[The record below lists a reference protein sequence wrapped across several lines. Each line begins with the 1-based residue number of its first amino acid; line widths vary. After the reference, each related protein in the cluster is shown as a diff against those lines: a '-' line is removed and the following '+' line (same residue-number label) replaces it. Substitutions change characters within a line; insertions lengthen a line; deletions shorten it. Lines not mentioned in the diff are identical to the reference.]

1 MQKKKVIGMFVCM
14 LILIPVLSS
23 TVTAE
28 EPVLEINID
37 GRSRIFGGALLI
49 VRIKNIGDA
58 DAININFSTRLKH
71 PIFKILDFTHNDT
84 RDIIKAG
91 ETKMNILGLSWI
103 GRFEYTVTASIQDGA
118 SFTKTVNGFAFR
130 RFIFLFP
137 D

>member
-1 MQKKKVIGMFVCM
+1 MQKKKIIGMFVCM

-28 EPVLEINID
+28 EPVLEIYIR
-37 GRSRIFGGALLI
+37 GRSSFIFGAVII
-49 VRIKNIGDA
+49 VEIKNIGDA
-58 DAININFSTRLKH
+58 DAININFSTMLKH

-91 ETKMNILGLSWI
+91 ETKYDILGLSWI
-103 GRFEYTVTASIQDGA
+103 GRFEFTVTLSIQDGA
-118 SFTKTVNGFAFR
+118 SFTKTVKGFCFR
-130 RFIFLFP
+130 RIIFIFP